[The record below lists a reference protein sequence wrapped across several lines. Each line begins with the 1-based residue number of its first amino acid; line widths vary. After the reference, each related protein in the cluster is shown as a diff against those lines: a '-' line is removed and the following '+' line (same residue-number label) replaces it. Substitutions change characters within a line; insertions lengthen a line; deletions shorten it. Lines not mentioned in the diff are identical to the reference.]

1 MIFVSYR
8 DNSLKLI
15 SFSAFSQH
23 LLALDII
30 SDSERI
36 RSTLSASES
45 YNAGE
50 VKSVTKVAM

>member
-1 MIFVSYR
+1 MSYR
-8 DNSLKLI
+8 DNSLKLM
-15 SFSAFSQH
+15 SFSAFSHH

-36 RSTLSASES
+36 RYTLSASES

>member
-8 DNSLKLI
+8 DNSLKLM

-36 RSTLSASES
+36 RSES
-45 YNAGE
+45 YIAGE
-50 VKSVTKVAM
+50 VKSVTKVTM